1 MEKKSLLHP
10 GSLMSL
16 FPVTFKVL
24 VWVIWL
30 GNINYSSVEKSKIH
44 NPVFLKD
51 RVIHKKP
58 IILTILWFY
67 ASLGE
72 RNIPQVSWGSF
83 SIGQSMPPNLWLL
96 EKQNTHSGTHLLIH
110 SYPHGLVLPLT
121 CSVLPS
127 PSHTFKLRL
136 ALSHLY
142 IQTRSLSLRHSG
154 SFSCTYILNFTV
166 TCILTLMFTLK
177 LTIIGMCSL
186 SYTGSHLHT

>member
-1 MEKKSLLHP
+1 MLHP

-96 EKQNTHSGTHLLIH
+96 EKQSTHSGTHLLTH
-110 SYPHGLVLPLT
+110 LTLMDWYFHSHAQSYPHPLIHLSSGLPSVTCTFRLVL
-121 CSVLPS
+121 
-127 PSHTFKLRL
+127 SHSDTQ
-136 ALSHLY
+136 ALSHAPTYL
-142 IQTRSLSLRHSG
+142 ISLSLV
-154 SFSCTYILNFTV
+154 F
-166 TCILTLMFTLK
+166 
-177 LTIIGMCSL
+177 
-186 SYTGSHLHT
+186 